1 MFSRGF
7 ISIGVTMG
15 STASADGA
23 LELFVCGRL
32 CLLGEHSDW
41 AGGFRSQNEGIE
53 KGYCIVA
60 GTNEG
65 LWATVTPNEASRSVF
80 TMTSTMDTGERR
92 TRSFDLNDP
101 ASLLEEARA
110 GGFWCHVAGT
120 AHHMVSNFPIVGNG
134 GITVDNH
141 GTNLPVKKGLSSSA
155 AVCVLVARAFSRV
168 FHLDLTVRQEMDCA
182 YNGERTTP
190 SMCGKMD
197 QACAFGPGKLSLLA
211 FDGDDLDVTP
221 IEDVG
226 GHGFHFVLADLDASK
241 DTVAILRDLQ
251 AAYPRHENI
260 QKYQRL
266 HELLGEF
273 NAKTA
278 AAAVDAIARGDAEEL
293 GRVYTRAQAA
303 FDDRAGDVC
312 PSQLGAS
319 GSPKLRS
326 VINSERLR
334 DAGMYG
340 GKGVGSQGDGTVQLL
355 CDGEA
360 GMARCE
366 EVLREDF
373 GLTHTIRLVIPPHSS
388 SSSRQEG
395 S

>member
-7 ISIGVTMG
+7 ISIGASMG

-23 LELFVCGRL
+23 SIELFVCGRL

-92 TRSFDLNDP
+92 TRSFDLNDR

-168 FHLDLTVRQEMDCA
+168 FHLDLTIRQEMDCA

-312 PSQLGAS
+312 PSQLGAA

-355 CDGEA
+355 CDGED

-388 SSSRQEG
+388 SSSERG